1 VNYSANTGLSGKL
14 INLLSKVKDVRK
26 KCSQKVVM
34 EESGEYVFKSHDTL
48 PNSDSTPAIVIL
60 DD

>member
-1 VNYSANTGLSGKL
+1 
-14 INLLSKVKDVRK
+14 
-26 KCSQKVVM
+26 VM